1 MEIFL
6 VWLGHDFIQS
16 HCQCHYSGYLGAPP
30 AQIIR
35 GKETWGTWKRADWEW
50 EWLTR
55 TGTTPGYW
63 LKSFQLQG
71 MIKDSLK
78 GICMCVCTYTY
89 IYIFFIVF
97 NLHIIQSTNLKCTA
111 QWVFLCMYTLHC
123 NHYPNQDGEHF
134 RALWGLLFSV
144 PHPVNKPSQRFILS
158 SFTIG

>member
-1 MEIFL
+1 MPLLWISRSTPSSDNPREGDMRNMKTSR
-6 VWLGHDFIQS
+6 LGMRVTHPDRNHTWI
-16 HCQCHYSGYLGAPP
+16 LIKKLP
-30 AQIIR
+30 ASRDDQR
-35 GKETWGTWKRADWEW
+35 
-50 EWLTR
+50 
-55 TGTTPGYW
+55 
-63 LKSFQLQG
+63 FV
-71 MIKDSLK
+71 K
-78 GICMCVCTYTY
+78 GHLYVCVYIYIY

-144 PHPVNKPSQRFILS
+144 PHPVNKPSQRFILA